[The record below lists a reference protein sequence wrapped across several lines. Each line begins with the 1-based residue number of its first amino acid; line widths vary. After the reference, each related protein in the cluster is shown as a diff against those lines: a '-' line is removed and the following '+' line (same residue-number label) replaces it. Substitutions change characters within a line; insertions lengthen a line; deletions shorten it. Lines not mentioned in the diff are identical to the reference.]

1 MWASGGCA
9 GRRPP
14 PETTLGAGVIRART
28 VLVIEDDAQIRRAV
42 KTALA
47 DSAERIV
54 EAANG
59 HEGLGLAAS
68 SRPDPVVLDLGLP
81 DTLWLRDINLSVSA
95 AVGFIALFGISV
107 QNGSLLLLPVL
118 YKLFHEEPR
127 EEMPA

>member
-68 SRPDPVVLDLGLP
+68 WRPDLVVLDLGLP
-81 DTLWLRDINLSVSA
+81 DMPGIEVCREIRSWSKTPVVVLTARHSEDDQEA
-95 AVGFIALFGISV
+95 TPPAHAPAV
-107 QNGSLLLLPVL
+107 
-118 YKLFHEEPR
+118 
-127 EEMPA
+127 